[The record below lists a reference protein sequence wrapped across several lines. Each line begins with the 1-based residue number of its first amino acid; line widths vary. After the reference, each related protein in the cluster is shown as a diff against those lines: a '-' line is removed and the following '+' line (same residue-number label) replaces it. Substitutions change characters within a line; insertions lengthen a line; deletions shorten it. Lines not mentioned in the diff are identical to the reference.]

1 LVPPVE
7 GSTVRAE
14 HAAPRPAAAGTAPS
28 ARGTARYQ
36 WRAWGDL
43 PASRALLAGLG
54 GEPRLEQRRDVY
66 LLGTRPTH
74 NVKVR
79 QRRLEVNLLLGEVA
93 GFQLWTRAALHPLPG
108 AAVILQR
115 ALTTAL
121 EEGATGTPLE
131 EGATGTP
138 LEEGATGT
146 PLEERPAGAPLDEA
160 RFAALTGVGDEPDRL
175 GRRKLLE
182 DAVRRGLLPVA
193 VNKERVRFR
202 LGAERAEVT
211 TVTIEEPAVQLS
223 CVAIEGRDLR
233 RLADLRRR
241 LGLEGTANLSVPVAL
256 DEALRSARPF

>member
-131 EGATGTP
+131 E
-138 LEEGATGT
+138 
-146 PLEERPAGAPLDEA
+146 RPAGAPLDEA

>member
-1 LVPPVE
+1 MVPPVE

-131 EGATGTP
+131 E
-138 LEEGATGT
+138 
-146 PLEERPAGAPLDEA
+146 RPAGAPLDEA